1 MEILFQDAKV
11 KNEDG
16 LWLCL
21 RVDEGNKNLA
31 RRFVYE
37 KKNRGY
43 VAVLKEYRK
52 KRSLDANAYCW
63 VLIDKIA
70 SALGQTKETVYRE
83 AIRSIGGNSETV
95 CVKEEAANA
104 IRQSWERN
112 GMGWITDS
120 VPSKLPGCVNVVL
133 YFGSS
138 TYNTKQMS
146 DLINAVVQDA
156 QALGIETLTP
166 DKLALLK
173 EGWSGKE

>member
-1 MEILFQDAKV
+1 MFQDAKV

>member
-1 MEILFQDAKV
+1 MFQDAKV

-37 KKNRGY
+37 KKSRGY

-138 TYNTKQMS
+138 TYDTKQMS

>member
-1 MEILFQDAKV
+1 MFQDAKV

-70 SALGQTKETVYRE
+70 SALGQTKEAVYRE

-104 IRQSWERN
+104 ICKSWERN

-138 TYNTKQMS
+138 TYDTKQMS
-146 DLINAVVQDA
+146 ALINAVVQDA

>member
-1 MEILFQDAKV
+1 MFRDAKV
-11 KNEDG
+11 KSEDG

-21 RVDEGNKNLA
+21 QVDEENKNLA

-37 KKNRGY
+37 KKNKGY

-63 VLIDKIA
+63 VLIDRIA
-70 SALGQTKETVYRE
+70 SSLGRTKEDVYRE
-83 AIRSIGGNSETV
+83 AIRSIGGNSQTV
-95 CVKEEAANA
+95 CVKNEAVDS
-104 IRQSWERN
+104 IRKSWERN
-112 GMGWITDS
+112 GLGWITDTVS
-120 VPSKLPGCVNVVL
+120 SKIAGCTNVVL

-138 TYNTKQMS
+138 TYDTKQMS

-173 EGWSGKE
+173 EGWSNQE

>member
-63 VLIDKIA
+63 LLIDKIA

>member
-138 TYNTKQMS
+138 TYDTKQMS
-146 DLINAVVQDA
+146 ALINAVVQDA

>member
-1 MEILFQDAKV
+1 MFRDAKV
-11 KNEDG
+11 KSEDG

-21 RVDEGNKNLA
+21 QVDEENRNLA

-37 KKNRGY
+37 KKNKGY

-70 SALGQTKETVYRE
+70 SSLGRTKEDVYRE

-95 CVKEEAANA
+95 CVRNEAVNS
-104 IRQSWERN
+104 ICKVWERN
-112 GMGWITDS
+112 GIGWITDTI
-120 VPSKLPGCVNVVL
+120 PSKIAGCTNVIL
-133 YFGSS
+133 YSGSS
-138 TYNTKQMS
+138 DYNTKQMS
-146 DLINAVVQDA
+146 DLINAIVQDA
-156 QALGIETLTP
+156 EALGIETLTP

-173 EGWSGKE
+173 EGWSNQE

>member
-70 SALGQTKETVYRE
+70 SALGQTKEAVYRE

-95 CVKEEAANA
+95 CVKEEAANS

-138 TYNTKQMS
+138 TYDTKQMTA
-146 DLINAVVQDA
+146 LINAVVQDA